1 MIKWTLVLFHLVLLG
16 SCRANPPG
24 SFAFGLATFHTNT
37 RVVLK
42 KKEQGESTSQK
53 ILKEISCLKTKRKPG
68 KSPKEQNERGGET
81 GKPVL

>member
-16 SCRANPPG
+16 SCTANPLG

-37 RVVLK
+37 RAVL

-53 ILKEISCLKTKRKPG
+53 ILEELSYLKTKRKPG

-81 GKPVL
+81 EKPVR